1 MGKFEVMKTE
11 KSFSIIMDFLKNIY
25 FIHIKQITT
34 VAKPSGD
41 KDGNL
46 WKKVCE
52 KSFHIK

>member
-1 MGKFEVMKTE
+1 MKTE
-11 KSFSIIMDFLKNIY
+11 KLFSIIMDFLKNIY

-46 WKKVCE
+46 WKKYV
-52 KSFHIK
+52 KKVFI